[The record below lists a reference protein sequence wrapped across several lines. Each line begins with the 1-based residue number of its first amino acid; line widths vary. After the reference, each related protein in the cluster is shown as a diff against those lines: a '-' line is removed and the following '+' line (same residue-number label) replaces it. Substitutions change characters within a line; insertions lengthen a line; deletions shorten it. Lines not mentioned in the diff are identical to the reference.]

1 MTPRSQH
8 GIDLTLRWSLA
19 ITLNYHIIMTSGVLC
34 PLPNGNCWPISLFA
48 REMLMEILDLGWW
61 TTLRSRRANQFKTWA
76 WKLQWI
82 SRWHQWTMKSRL
94 FEDQILPTFLKQSR
108 QDWRLKICKFQS
120 DQIHVSMAPNYA
132 ALILVWCFQVSL
144 SQCRDCPNLWSAW
157 VQAQS
162 RLSPGSPY
170 SVLISWS
177 QSRYQIQA
185 TGGASKYKVE
195 QFLKQILNLV
205 KLWKLLNGDWRPQ
218 CAGCC
223 VSSLIIHELCCTIQ
237 SLTRQRNFL
246 NCIKWTE
253 QQDQQK
259 TSLSYDRVDF

>member
-162 RLSPGSPY
+162 RLALLGINIMIP
-170 SVLISWS
+170 V
-177 QSRYQIQA
+177 QIPD
-185 TGGASKYKVE
+185 TGNWRG
-195 QFLKQILNLV
+195 FLM
-205 KLWKLLNGDWRPQ
+205 
-218 CAGCC
+218 
-223 VSSLIIHELCCTIQ
+223 
-237 SLTRQRNFL
+237 
-246 NCIKWTE
+246 
-253 QQDQQK
+253 
-259 TSLSYDRVDF
+259 